1 MTDEQDYRPKHVLD
15 NIADMVKPEI
25 LADLEAARR
34 DVMGMHEIELA
45 VSDVP
50 EKQLCD
56 ETGKTLFSRYMNILS
71 DASCY
76 KSACATCVS
85 CKKPKAPVQP
95 KREATAAAAKRSPF
109 GCVHRPCRC
118 KAQGAMAEVVFRVR
132 SDFGVSRSA
141 SMQVIVG
148 IGGLQFSDFVTS
160 S

>member
-95 KREATAAAAKRSPF
+95 KREATAAAAKRARLAVSTALAAA
-109 GCVHRPCRC
+109 RPKVQWQKLFSGSVRLRC
-118 KAQGAMAEVVFRVR
+118 K
-132 SDFGVSRSA
+132 
-141 SMQVIVG
+141 
-148 IGGLQFSDFVTS
+148 
-160 S
+160 